1 MFLSV
6 YLPFQT
12 RFHKETQK
20 RKSSIRN
27 VPWLQNEPT
36 IKSPSAIKLFRKERW
51 RKSSFLNQLNKYCTT
66 SHLMEWLETI
76 ESPNTQIG
84 FFELANESGQLSAN
98 RRVYSKFFL
107 NCKIILNW
115 FMNRKS
121 FFSISCSHFSA
132 DKTLFQICARVYPYV
147 VIYKWNDWPS
157 MTIKTHS
164 TIKGRKHQS

>member
-1 MFLSV
+1 MSFSLLVCLSFYLHVHSYLSMNLCFYLSICPSV

-27 VPWLQNEPT
+27 VTWLQNEPT

-76 ESPNTQIG
+76 ESPNRLG
-84 FFELANESGQLSAN
+84 
-98 RRVYSKFFL
+98 FL
-107 NCKIILNW
+107 NSPMKVDNSQLTKEFTANSFLIVKLYKIDLWIGKAFFY
-115 FMNRKS
+115 FMFS
-121 FFSISCSHFSA
+121 FFF
-132 DKTLFQICARVYPYV
+132 
-147 VIYKWNDWPS
+147 W
-157 MTIKTHS
+157 
-164 TIKGRKHQS
+164 